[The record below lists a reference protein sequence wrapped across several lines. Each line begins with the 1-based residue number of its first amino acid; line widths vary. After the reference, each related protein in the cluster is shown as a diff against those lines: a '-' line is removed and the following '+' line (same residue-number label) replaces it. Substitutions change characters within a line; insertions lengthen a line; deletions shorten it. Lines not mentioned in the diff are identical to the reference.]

1 MKRREFLVQSAVAT
15 LGLSACAREAPSRVP
30 GGVVGARAPKRVVVM
45 GAGLAGLSA
54 AHELRRAGHDVTVLE
69 ARAWPGGRVH
79 TLREPF
85 SEGLYA
91 EEGAT
96 FVPDTHELT
105 LTYMRRFALTL
116 DPVPPR
122 AGGRLY
128 YVRGR
133 ALLVTRGAQV
143 PWPFDL
149 TAAEDGLGL
158 GGILKRYVFDALPEL
173 GDVTAPDWP
182 SDPRLAAY
190 DGMTGAEFLRSRGA
204 SPGAIQLLR
213 IGYFDLLG
221 DGVESYSAL
230 SMLRDVALQKDEK
243 QAYTI
248 RGGTDRLPR
257 ALASA
262 VGSGIRYEAPVVR
275 IEPGETSVRLVIR
288 RDAEYE
294 RLTADRVVCAV
305 PFSVLRRIEIAPPF
319 SSRKQAAIAELPY
332 TSITRV
338 YAQVG
343 QRFWVEEGLPGSATT
358 DLPIKHI
365 FEPTVTQPGP
375 RAILACDTAGIQA
388 RRMTAMKA
396 GDRVSFALAEM
407 ERVYPDLR
415 RHFERGASKC
425 WDEDEWARGAYVWFR
440 PGQLRSLGPSIA
452 KAEGRVHFAGEHT
465 SPWIG
470 WMQGA
475 LQSGLRAAREIIEA
489 PA

>member
-1 MKRREFLVQSAVAT
+1 MKRREFLVQSAVAA
-15 LGLSACAREAPSRVP
+15 LGLSACARQAPSGLL
-30 GGVVGARAPKRVVVM
+30 GGVRGSGAPKQVVVI

-54 AHELRRAGHDVTVLE
+54 AHELVRAGHHVTVLE
-69 ARAWPGGRVH
+69 ARARPGGRVH
-79 TLREPF
+79 TLHEPF
-85 SEGLYA
+85 SDGLHA

-96 FVPDTHELT
+96 FVPDNHELT
-105 LTYMRRFALTL
+105 LTYVRRFGLTL

-122 AGGRLY
+122 KGGRLY

-133 ALLVTRGAQV
+133 SLLVTRGAQV

-149 TAAEDGLGL
+149 TPEEDGLGL
-158 GGILKRYVFDALPEL
+158 GGMLKKYVFDALPEL
-173 GDVTAPDWP
+173 GDVTAPNWS
-182 SDPRLAAY
+182 SDPRLDAY
-190 DGMTGAEFLRSRGA
+190 DQITGDEFLRSRGA

-248 RGGTDRLPR
+248 RGGTDQLPR

-262 VGSGIRYEAPVVR
+262 LGPVIRYEAPVVR

-288 RDAEYE
+288 RQGEYE
-294 RLTADRVVCAV
+294 RLTTDRVICAV
-305 PFSVLRRIEIAPPF
+305 PFSVLRQVEITPPF
-319 SSRKQAAIAELPY
+319 SPHKQAAIAELPY
-332 TSITRV
+332 TSIARV
-338 YAQVG
+338 YTQVSR
-343 QRFWVEEGLPGSATT
+343 RFWTEEGLPDSATT

-388 RRMTAMKA
+388 RRITAMKA
-396 GDRVSFALAEM
+396 ADRVSFALEEM
-407 ERVYPDLR
+407 ERVYPHLR
-415 RHFERGASKC
+415 QHFERGASKC

-440 PGQLRSLGPSIA
+440 PGQLRALGPVIA
-452 KAEGRVHFAGEHT
+452 KPEGRVHFAGEHT

-475 LQSGLRAAREIIEA
+475 LQSGLRAAQEIVEA
-489 PA
+489 RA

>member
-1 MKRREFLVQSAVAT
+1 MKRREFLVQSAVAA
-15 LGLSACAREAPSRVP
+15 LGLSACAREAPSGLL
-30 GGVVGARAPKRVVVM
+30 GGVAGSSAPKRVAVI

-54 AHELRRAGHDVTVLE
+54 ALELRRAGYDVTVLE
-69 ARAWPGGRVH
+69 ARARPGGRVH
-79 TLREPF
+79 TLHEPF
-85 SEGLYA
+85 SDGLYA

-96 FVPDTHELT
+96 FVPDNHELT
-105 LTYMRRFALTL
+105 LKYVRLFGLAL
-116 DPVPPR
+116 DPVPPQT
-122 AGGRLY
+122 GGRLY

-133 ALLVTRGAQV
+133 RLLVTHGAQV

-149 TAAEDGLGL
+149 TPEEDALGL
-158 GGILKRYVFDALPEL
+158 GGMLKKYVFDPLPEL
-173 GDVTAPDWP
+173 GDVTAPGWP
-182 SDPRLAAY
+182 SDPRLDGY
-190 DGMTGAEFLRSRGA
+190 DQLTGAEFLKSRGA

-213 IGYFDLLG
+213 VGYLDLLG

-230 SMLRDVALQKDEK
+230 TMLRDVALQKDE
-243 QAYTI
+243 QAAYTI
-248 RGGTDRLPR
+248 RGGTDQLPR
-257 ALASA
+257 AVAAALGSA
-262 VGSGIRYEAPVVR
+262 IRYDAPVVR
-275 IEPGETSVRLVIR
+275 IEPRETSVRLVIR
-288 RDAEYE
+288 RDGESE

-305 PFSVLRRIEIAPPF
+305 PFSVLRRVEISPPF
-319 SSRKQAAIAELPY
+319 SPRKQVAIAELPY
-332 TSITRV
+332 TSIARV
-338 YAQVG
+338 YAQVSG
-343 QRFWVEEGLPGSATT
+343 RFWEPTKLPDSATT

-388 RRMTAMKA
+388 RRITAMPA
-396 GDRVSFALAEM
+396 SDRVSFALAEM

-415 RHFERGASKC
+415 RHVERGASKC

-452 KAEGRVHFAGEHT
+452 KPEGRVHFAGEHT

-475 LQSGLRAAREIIEA
+475 LQSGLRAAREIVEA

>member
-1 MKRREFLVQSAVAT
+1 MKRREFLVRGALAA
-15 LGLSACAREAPSRVP
+15 LGLAACGREVRVRVP
-30 GGVVGARAPKRVVVM
+30 VGATGSSPPQRIAVI

-54 AHELRRAGHDVTVLE
+54 AYELRRIGHEVTVLE
-69 ARAWPGGRVH
+69 ARARPGGRVH
-79 TLREPF
+79 TLHEPF
-85 SEGLYA
+85 SDGLHA

-96 FVPDTHELT
+96 FVPDNHELT
-105 LTYMRRFALTL
+105 LKFVRLFGLTL
-116 DPVPPR
+116 DPVP
-122 AGGRLY
+122 AGTGGRLY

-133 ALLVTRGAQV
+133 PLLVTHGAQV
-143 PWPFDL
+143 RWPFDL
-149 TAAEDGLGL
+149 TPEEDTLGL
-158 GGILKRYVFDALPEL
+158 GGMLKKYVFDALPEL

-182 SDPRLAAY
+182 SDPRLDAY
-190 DGMTGAEFLRSRGA
+190 DRMTGAEFLQSRGA

-230 SMLRDVALQKDEK
+230 TMLRDVALQKDEK

-248 RGGTDRLPR
+248 RGGTDRLPSAFAA
-257 ALASA
+257 ALGPA
-262 VGSGIRYEAPVVR
+262 IRYEAPVVR
-275 IEPGETSVRLVIR
+275 IEPAERSVRLTIR
-288 RDAEYE
+288 RAGAYE
-294 RLTADRVVCAV
+294 RLTVGRVVCAV
-305 PFSVLRRIEIAPPF
+305 PFSVLRRVEIFPAF
-319 SSRKQAAIAELPY
+319 SAGKQMAIAELPY
-332 TSITRV
+332 TSIARV
-338 YAQVG
+338 YAQVNH
-343 QRFWVEEGLPGSATT
+343 RFWEETRLPDSATT

-388 RRMTAMKA
+388 RRITAMTAS
-396 GDRVSFALAEM
+396 DRVSFALAEI

-440 PGQLRSLGPSIA
+440 PGQLRSLGPSLA
-452 KAEGRVHFAGEHT
+452 KSEGRVHFAGEHT

-475 LQSGLRAAREIIEA
+475 LHSGLRAAREVVEA
-489 PA
+489 PV